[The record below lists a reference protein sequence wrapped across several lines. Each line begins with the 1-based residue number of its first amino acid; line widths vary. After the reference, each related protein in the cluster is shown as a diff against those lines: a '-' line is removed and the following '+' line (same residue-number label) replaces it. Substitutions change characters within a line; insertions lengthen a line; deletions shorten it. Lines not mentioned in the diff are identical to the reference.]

1 MEKTQENIKMEEQ
14 NNTGTIP
21 ENVRNEDAAQVKN
34 KLASLAALKNKFI
47 STVSK
52 IYVNSLDRE
61 VNFREITVAEQK
73 KLARIMIDNENRKD
87 IVYDA
92 QCATLKSICLEKD
105 LDIYDLTE
113 FDKIKLLLMIYQR
126 NMTRH
131 DVTFICPE
139 CHAENKYALDFQAVV
154 ERLNHFDTADREYVY
169 ENPTWKF
176 KFTLGYPKIRRVS
189 KFYSQRY
196 LRMQKTTDKKM
207 LESMNTQI
215 NVDYTNLFIKKIVFS
230 DKTTAGEENVVDTAD
245 YTLDEFFD
253 FISVFPQD
261 VLYAENG
268 IIQYITAEF
277 ITKINDSFEK
287 HRCIVCKKLV
297 EQTSDSSA
305 EGFF

>member
-1 MEKTQENIKMEEQ
+1 MTEINQKNGKMPETAKTGQV
-14 NNTGTIP
+14 P
-21 ENVRNEDAAQVKN
+21 ENVMKEDADQAKN
-34 KLASLAALKNKFI
+34 KFASLAALKNKFI

-92 QCATLKSICLEKD
+92 QCATLKAICLEKD
-105 LDIYDLTE
+105 LDVYELTE
-113 FDKIKLLLMIYQR
+113 FDKIKLLLMLYQR

-139 CHAENKYALDFQAVV
+139 CHAENKYMLDFQAVV
-154 ERLNHFDTADREYVY
+154 DRLNQFDTSDREYVY

-176 KFTLGYPKIRRVS
+176 RFTLGYPKVRRVS

-196 LRMQKTTDKKM
+196 LRMQKTKDKKA
-207 LESMNTQI
+207 LESLNTSI
-215 NVDYTNLFIKKIVFS
+215 NVDYTNLFIKKIVFA
-230 DKTTAGEENVVDTAD
+230 DKTSGEENTVDVSD

-253 FISVFPQD
+253 FVSVFPQD

-277 ITKINDSFEK
+277 ITKINDAFEK
-287 HRCIVCKKLV
+287 HKCVVCGKLV